1 MITELRVPQ
10 LRSFDLLLDPQRHLV
25 PPLGAAGGASPDG
38 GVLQLGRGLLDPGP
52 DHPGAHQAEEYQ
64 DTLQYNVQL
73 QIVPVIIAPL
83 IRITRLPKWCIHHS
97 TTRVLL
103 GLLIPR
109 QVVCWPAIGPL

>member
-1 MITELRVPQ
+1 MISE
-10 LRSFDLLLDPQRHLV
+10 LV
-25 PPLGAAGGASPDG
+25 PPLGPAGGAPADG

-83 IRITRLPKWCIHHS
+83 IRIS
-97 TTRVLL
+97 N
-103 GLLIPR
+103 
-109 QVVCWPAIGPL
+109 

>member
-1 MITELRVPQ
+1 MITELCASQ
-10 LRSFDLLLDPQRHLV
+10 LRTFDLLLDPQWHLV
-25 PPLGAAGGASPDG
+25 PPLGPGGGGGAPPDG
-38 GVLQLGRGLLDPGP
+38 GVLQLGRGLLDAGP

-97 TTRVLL
+97 TKV
-103 GLLIPR
+103 IIDEPYSEMC
-109 QVVCWPAIGPL
+109 VP